1 MQTHQDTQVQIDHM
15 ILNTM
20 VTHAKSHKAAII
32 TELNKRQER
41 MKAEMQ
47 KKLEEEDERR
57 IRKEKRAALR
67 ERKRLTDLQELIM
80 REVIQQ
86 GDLQEYTPKMRVY
99 DVRDPVSSS
108 DGVILIGGFVGE
120 LVITLTCLLDYI
132 LASPQN

>member
-1 MQTHQDTQVQIDHM
+1 MLHI
-15 ILNTM
+15 TM
-20 VTHAKSHKAAII
+20 VDFAKNHKAAII

-67 ERKRLTDLQELIM
+67 ERKRLTDLQEQIM
-80 REVIQQ
+80 RDVIIPA
-86 GDLQEYTPKMRVY
+86 DLQEYTPRMRIY

-108 DGVILIGGFVGE
+108 DGIILIGGFVGE
-120 LVITLTCLLDYI
+120 LLITLTCLLDYI
-132 LASPQN
+132 LASP